1 MVKLKSSFRTFYG
14 RHHDYRSGISVS
26 HMTRV
31 CSVCCWHTFV
41 ILSLFMTYH
50 RILNISNTM
59 CAIVTS
65 GAGNDFPSETPSS
78 LRFIVRFVFLILVS
92 CVVFYVP
99 LYCLCSVLCT
109 IVRLFLF
116 FFFILPFNCPSFD
129 LQILITPLAFQTFY
143 TLNLICSFIILSYL
157 T

>member
-1 MVKLKSSFRTFYG
+1 MNQVVPSGKVKVIISNF
-14 RHHDYRSGISVS
+14 HDYRSGISVS

-50 RILNISNTM
+50 RIFNISNTI

-65 GAGNDFPSETPSS
+65 GAGNDFLSETPSS
-78 LRFIVRFVFLILVS
+78 LRFIVRFVFLILLVS

-99 LYCLCSVLCT
+99 LCV
-109 IVRLFLF
+109 F
-116 FFFILPFNCPSFD
+116 F
-129 LQILITPLAFQTFY
+129 
-143 TLNLICSFIILSYL
+143 CSFFSSCHLIVFTICLFHRFVLAVSC
-157 T
+157 